1 MSPVLTG
8 AGAGAGAEVAAA
20 AGSAAGSAAG
30 AAAGAGAGA
39 EVGPGEGGF
48 YGAPVA
54 HAVPGKAQTIAKP
67 MTTARKVVALK
78 RFMKKIKSIER
89 TQPLDRQA
97 VNMRHDRL
105 TTA

>member
-1 MSPVLTG
+1 VLTGAG

-30 AAAGAGAGA
+30 AGA

-48 YGAPVA
+48 DGAPVA

>member
-1 MSPVLTG
+1 M
-8 AGAGAGAEVAAA
+8 
-20 AGSAAGSAAG
+20 
-30 AAAGAGAGA
+30 
-39 EVGPGEGGF
+39 GPGEGGF
-48 YGAPVA
+48 DGAPVA
-54 HAVPGKAQTIAKP
+54 HAAPGKAQAMAKQ
-67 MTTARKVVALK
+67 MTTVRKVVALK

>member
-1 MSPVLTG
+1 VLTG

-30 AAAGAGAGA
+30 AAAGAGA

-48 YGAPVA
+48 DGAPVA

-89 TQPLDRQA
+89 TQPLDRKA
-97 VNMRHDRL
+97 VDMRH
-105 TTA
+105 AP